1 MTARSMF
8 QRLNAASLR
17 YCVLSGITLFFVSAC
32 SFQPAPTPS
41 YEIDYSDDI
50 VFDSNDAEA
59 RFLYLKSELL
69 LKREM
74 FEEALATLE
83 EANDKLSKPSPTIVK
98 RLAQLSIRK
107 GDLARAL
114 EYADTLIEINPDSID
129 ALQLKAGTLGAMGD
143 IDGAISVYHKIFA
156 QMEEP
161 EEEPYLLL
169 SGLLIQQG
177 RQEEAG
183 SVLREL
189 LQKKS
194 DSFVGTY
201 YLAKLYFTLGD
212 NLSAIKYYEKAL
224 EINPSADQV
233 ALELIQVLA
242 VDRQIQKAIER
253 CQKLIRQSPGNG
265 KAKSFLAELL
275 LGDQKIEEAL
285 KAFEEAKQTDENP
298 SELQFK
304 VALIKLQRKDYDG
317 AEAELN
323 LLLHNNP
330 TYHQARYYLATAYA
344 SLDRIDEAVQQLSM
358 IPPQERLYKKSIGF
372 SSFLLRSKG
381 NYGKAISILDE
392 SLIHFP
398 SDTELLGYKVVV
410 LKDSGDLPGTIALL
424 EKIKEL
430 EPDDEHHLFN
440 LGVAYDESGEKG
452 KALEIMEEV
461 IEKNPLHANALNY
474 LGYSLAESN
483 KDLARA
489 EELVKRAIKLE
500 ENNGYFIDSLGWI
513 YYQSG
518 KYKEALRYLERANEL
533 VNSDPVIM
541 EHLGKTYLKLGK
553 GEKARRIL
561 EQAFDLLKDDEKEK
575 DLRLEI
581 QEILKNLGGK

>member
-1 MTARSMF
+1 MIVISKFKMLQAPSSHF
-8 QRLNAASLR
+8 CFLA
-17 YCVLSGITLFFVSAC
+17 GIMLCSVSAC
-32 SFQPAPTPS
+32 SFQLAPTTT
-41 YEIDYSDDI
+41 YEVDYSDEI

-74 FEEALATLE
+74 FEEAFSTLE
-83 EANDKLSKPSPTIVK
+83 EANDKLSRPSPTIVK
-98 RLAQLSIRK
+98 RLSQLSIRK
-107 GDLARAL
+107 GDLESAL
-114 EYADTLIEINPDSID
+114 KYADTLVGISPESID

-143 IDGAISVYHKIFA
+143 IDGAISVYHQIFA
-156 QMEEP
+156 QMDKI

-169 SGLLIQQG
+169 SGLLIQNG
-177 RQEEAG
+177 RQKEAG

-189 LQKKS
+189 REKKP

-253 CQKLIRQSPGNG
+253 CEKLIRQSPGNG

-285 KAFEEAKQTDENP
+285 KAFEEAKQADENP

-330 TYHQARYYLATAYA
+330 SYHQARYYLATAYA
-344 SLDRIDEAVQQLSM
+344 SLDKIDEAVQQLSM
-358 IPPQERLYKKSIGF
+358 IPPSERLYKKSIAF

-381 NYGKAISILDE
+381 NFGKAISILDE
-392 SLIHFP
+392 SLTNFP

-410 LKDSGDLPGTIALL
+410 LKDSGDLRGTIALL
-424 EKIKEL
+424 EKIKEM

-440 LGVAYDESGEKG
+440 LGVAYDESGDKG

-461 IEKNPLHANALNY
+461 IQNNPLHANALNF

-483 KDLARA
+483 NDLARA

-518 KYKEALRYLERANEL
+518 KYKEALRYLEKANNL
-533 VNSDPVIM
+533 VSGDPVIM
-541 EHLGKTYLKLGK
+541 EHLGKVYIKLGK
-553 GEKARRIL
+553 GDKARKIL
-561 EQAFDLLKDDEKEK
+561 EQALDILKDNEKEK
-575 DLRLEI
+575 DLQFEI
-581 QEILKNLGGK
+581 QEILRNLGGQ